1 MSCSSIKKYKYEI
14 NTIINHKVHNLS
26 NYYILHDKRI
36 ALYEDGLIKICNSK
50 TYKPNIV
57 IPITDKNDYLNICE
71 FIQNKKRNQ
80 FVFLVYSEKKNIIHL
95 ISLGKENYTI
105 IDTLKFENKIYVYG
119 ILNNIDYIDSFIVCL
134 ENSNELRIYKNKK
147 NYFLFWNSSSYK
159 IDQIYKI
166 EFIKNASM
174 TVKEIKETQDGQ
186 NLILMSTVVHSY
198 ITYYYFL
205 NFNLVYKH
213 IEAYYK
219 LDEDWPSKNHFLILQ
234 NKILFI
240 NQLDDIL
247 LFNYN
252 NMKDIYKE
260 GKKNNDNNDKI
271 ESIEKI
277 DDNRIIC
284 GTNLGNVFE
293 VEIKNGKFISYD
305 VLNITNRKKY
315 KIFSNINSI
324 IKIEKNKYI
333 IRDELC
339 YLICKRKYLMSDLK

>member
-1 MSCSSIKKYKYEI
+1 MSRLSMKKYKYEI
-14 NTIINHKVHNLS
+14 NTIITHKVHNLS

-50 TYKPNIV
+50 TYKPNII

-71 FIQNKKRNQ
+71 FIQNKKGNQ

-147 NYFLFWNSSSYK
+147 NSFIFWNSSSYK

-166 EFIKNASM
+166 EFIQNASM
-174 TVKEIKETQDGQ
+174 TVKEIKETADGQ
-186 NLILMSTVVHSY
+186 NLIIMSTAVHSY

-205 NFNLVYKH
+205 KFNLVYKH
-213 IEAYYK
+213 FVAYYK
-219 LDEDWPSKNHFLILQ
+219 LNKDWPSKNHFLIFQ

-240 NQLDDIL
+240 IESDNIL
-247 LFNYN
+247 LLNYT
-252 NMKDIYKE
+252 NMKDIYKK
-260 GKKNNDNNDKI
+260 GIKIYDINDRI

-293 VEIKNGKFISYD
+293 VEIKNGKFIFYD

-324 IKIEKNKYI
+324 KKIEKNKFI

-339 YLICKRKYLMSDLK
+339 YLICKRKEIFNA